1 MQDFPFCGLDPFLS
15 DDVIFRVI
23 VGGNFHMSIILFL
36 QSHCPSLASGSDV
49 NHFLPFCKHT
59 VLFTAWLTFITGIM
73 KNTKPS
79 KPSALAHSSFTI
91 ANSSANVEA
100 APEEDTVYF

>member
-1 MQDFPFCGLDPFLS
+1 
-15 DDVIFRVI
+15 
-23 VGGNFHMSIILFL
+23 
-36 QSHCPSLASGSDV
+36 
-49 NHFLPFCKHT
+49 
-59 VLFTAWLTFITGIM
+59 M